1 MPSSFHLPPSEFESR
16 FGFPPLKKADP
27 IVTHCG
33 KGGRA
38 TKAAKAL
45 TEVRWRLEKHTS
57 SHLTEYVALPVFTC
71 KAVTKRRKRNHT
83 PCVSFVSNQSTII
96 LALLL
101 VKITG
106 AQLSDEAFDCIVS
119 IFYFCQEGFTDV
131 RIFLGGF
138 KEWSTTGEDVEG
150 FQPVQEVAK

>member
-45 TEVRWRLEKHTS
+45 TGVVNLYFS
-57 SHLTEYVALPVFTC
+57 SFLMVLTIRSV
-71 KAVTKRRKRNHT
+71 
-83 PCVSFVSNQSTII
+83 
-96 LALLL
+96 
-101 VKITG
+101 
-106 AQLSDEAFDCIVS
+106 
-119 IFYFCQEGFTDV
+119 
-131 RIFLGGF
+131 IFLPKKPEF
-138 KEWSTTGEDVEG
+138 PK
-150 FQPVQEVAK
+150 FICLF

>member
-45 TEVRWRLEKHTS
+45 TEVD
-57 SHLTEYVALPVFTC
+57 
-71 KAVTKRRKRNHT
+71 
-83 PCVSFVSNQSTII
+83 
-96 LALLL
+96 
-101 VKITG
+101 G
-106 AQLSDEAFDCIVS
+106 D
-119 IFYFCQEGFTDV
+119 
-131 RIFLGGF
+131 
-138 KEWSTTGEDVEG
+138 
-150 FQPVQEVAK
+150 

>member
-1 MPSSFHLPPSEFESR
+1 M
-16 FGFPPLKKADP
+16 
-27 IVTHCG
+27 
-33 KGGRA
+33 
-38 TKAAKAL
+38 
-45 TEVRWRLEKHTS
+45 
-57 SHLTEYVALPVFTC
+57 
-71 KAVTKRRKRNHT
+71 KRRKRNRI
-83 PCVSFVSNQSTII
+83 PVVNKQSATTV

-150 FQPVQEVAK
+150 FQPVQEAAK